1 MGNQPNMK
9 EEAGVGG
16 LNENSEEV
24 FSPIGYGDITIDCGA
39 NHGLISQKMA
49 DKGAL
54 VFAFEPNPYVFEE
67 LKKRV
72 GSYPNVICINKAV
85 WHKNDKLRLHLHDLY
100 HTDPAGSAYAS
111 SLLTNHPVTNPE
123 KYVEVEVIDLT
134 QFIQMLNRPIKLIKM
149 DIEGAEFE
157 LLEKIVEQNLHLQIE
172 KIVVENHEWLIE
184 DLKAKADHFRRVMQ
198 EKRIHNIDL
207 NWI

>member
-1 MGNQPNMK
+1 MG
-9 EEAGVGG
+9 V
-16 LNENSEEV
+16 LNENTEEV
-24 FSPIGYGDITIDCGA
+24 FASISYGDIAIDCGA
-39 NHGLISQKMA
+39 NMGIISQKMA

-54 VFAFEPNPYVFEE
+54 VFAFEPNPFVFEE
-67 LKKRV
+67 LLKRV
-72 GSYPNVICINKAV
+72 GSYPNVVCINKAV

-111 SLLTNHPVTNPE
+111 SLLTNHPVTDIQ

-134 QFIQMLNRPIKLIKM
+134 QFIQMLNRPIKLIKI

-157 LLEKIVEQNLHLQIE
+157 LLEKIVEHNLHLQID
-172 KIVVENHEWLIE
+172 KIVVENHEWLIA

-198 EKRIHNIDL
+198 EKQIHNIDL
-207 NWI
+207 NWV